1 MSTRAIEKYV
11 KERDEVLKMF
21 SVSKL
26 SEFIKKNENII
37 GSDVVAMFERAD
49 ETTKMAALCKMI
61 CNATALQGTETRE
74 KAVEWLKNHHM
85 STFV

>member
-1 MSTRAIEKYV
+1 MTTKAIEKYV

-26 SEFIKKNENII
+26 SEFMKKNENII
-37 GSDVVAMFERAD
+37 GADVVAMFERAD
-49 ETTKMAALCKMI
+49 ETTKMGALCKMI
-61 CNATALQGTETRE
+61 CNATVLEDTEVKT
-74 KAVEWLKNHHM
+74 KAIKWLTDHHM